1 MKKLIFGFFS
11 LLLLTACQETM
22 DERCA
27 RECREYSEKKCPVL
41 VTEGVTI
48 DSLTYTSHSRTITYY
63 FTAGGILDDSEKLH
77 QNDLRGMLL
86 KELKNSTTM
95 KEYKEAGYNFCYVY
109 FSAKNKGTRL
119 FEATFLKKD
128 YQ

>member
-1 MKKLIFGFFS
+1 
-11 LLLLTACQETM
+11 M

-27 RECREYSEKKCPVL
+27 RECKEYTEKKCPVL
-41 VTEGVTI
+41 ITDGVTI
-48 DSLTYTSHSRTITYY
+48 DSLIYTAQSRTLTYY
-63 FTAGGILDDSEKLH
+63 FTAGGVLDNPEKLR
-77 QNDLRGMLL
+77 QSDLRSMLL
-86 KELKNSTTM
+86 KELKNSTNM

-109 FSAKNKGTRL
+109 FSEKNKGTRL